1 MKDRVVLI
9 TKDATCK
16 SYLSIYGNKMVK
28 MPNLEEL
35 ASKGTVFNQF
45 YTAAPSTAMSFIA
58 LSTQK
63 YPYQTKHRD
72 YVKVVEQE
80 KNTIFDKL
88 YDSGYDCHIIWEEK
102 WVAMA
107 KDYSQC
113 YGEHS
118 KFHLIH
124 INQVV
129 GAHNKNEGPIFC
141 DEELSIKTI
150 ETINSEIDK
159 VCGES
164 KGKLFLWIHLPHV
177 LLGRNCYGSDED
189 MFDLIIGHLRKQ
201 FGDEGVFVSA
211 DHGNMNGHKGKVCY
225 GFDVYQPAINIP
237 LITPRINGMATC
249 DFPVCN
255 VYLYDI
261 INGEIPHDEFVYSD
275 TAYYAQPHR
284 KLAIIHNNFKYIY
297 NKATKVEELYDI
309 AYDPEEH
316 CNLISK
322 MILDVDR
329 NVQTPLDQVYFYPT
343 WDAIE
348 KEKQILR
355 DEFNRI
361 WRSESTKQSMLNKLN
376 KHLKKM
382 PYLYA
387 FLRRVGRGI

>member
-1 MKDRVVLI
+1 MRERVVLI

-16 SYLSIYGNKMVK
+16 SYLPIYGNKRVK

-35 ASKGTVFNQF
+35 AAKGTVFNQF

-80 KNTIFDKL
+80 KNTIFDQL
-88 YDSGYDCHIIWEEK
+88 HDEGYECHIIWEEK
-102 WVAMA
+102 WIEMA
-107 KDYSQC
+107 KNYSQC

-118 KFHLIH
+118 TFHLIH

-129 GAHNKNEGPIFC
+129 GAHNKSEVPILC
-141 DEELSIKTI
+141 DEELSNKTI
-150 ETINSEIDK
+150 ETINNEIDK
-159 VCGES
+159 VCEES

-189 MFDLIIGHLRKQ
+189 MFDHIIGHLRTQ
-201 FGDEGVFVSA
+201 FDDDGIFVSA

-237 LITPRINGMATC
+237 LITPRINDLKTC

-255 VYLYDI
+255 VHLFDI
-261 INGEIPHDEFVYSD
+261 IKGEIPYDEFVYSD

-284 KLAIIHNNFKYIY
+284 KLAIIHNNYKYIY
-297 NKATKVEELYDI
+297 NKATRLEEFYDLE
-309 AYDPEEH
+309 YDPEEH
-316 CNLISK
+316 CNIISRQ
-322 MILDVDR
+322 ILDIDR
-329 NVQTPLDQVYFYPT
+329 NVLTPLDQVYLYPR
-343 WDAIE
+343 WDDAERE
-348 KEKQILR
+348 KELLR
-355 DEFNRI
+355 NEFHRI
-361 WRSESTKQSMLNKLN
+361 WKEESKGRNIIERFKRIIRKQKWLISFV
-376 KHLKKM
+376 KKII
-382 PYLYA
+382 
-387 FLRRVGRGI
+387 RK